1 MTRITDLSN
10 SLEEQPMDMLIRH
23 CHMFL
28 YGCSG
33 SPEVKFNEVA
43 RDFYSFAIMHLIC
56 TMFITTD
63 SNDDKNGGVFHR
75 ILDPLGKSI
84 LLRHVDKIISK
95 KVGSITLKEYLKERR
110 NRLAT
115 HRTLSLHELSAENQ
129 AIVNNPQAIRK
140 YYTLMEDLEKA
151 VYTLLLELIKL
162 NKNQSI

>member
-1 MTRITDLSN
+1 
-10 SLEEQPMDMLIRH
+10 
-23 CHMFL
+23 MFL

-43 RDFYSFAIMHLIC
+43 RDFNSFAIMHLTC

-75 ILDPLGKSI
+75 ILDPKGKST
-84 LLRHVDKIISK
+84 LLRRVDKIFSK
-95 KVGSITLKEYLKERR
+95 KVGPITLKQYLQERR

-115 HRTLSLHELSAENQ
+115 HRTLSHYELSAENQ
-129 AIVNNPQAIRK
+129 AIVNNPQSISN

-151 VYTLLLELIKL
+151 VYNLLLELIKL
-162 NKNQSI
+162 KKIQSI